1 MNKHADFTRVFDI
14 LAYQQ
19 EKYPQ
24 QAALSF
30 QQDGKWKSLSIQEI
44 QTQVHHISEW
54 LLSQNFKKGDCMAI
68 IPRMGS
74 AMWMMLDFACQQMG
88 MITVP
93 LHPTSTAEEMEF
105 ILNEVQAKICIA
117 ADVELMNKVKS
128 VFNHAHLYHLKEGV
142 DGYFPAYQPFLKS
155 RDVEGQTDAHF
166 DSSRLR
172 DSVTS
177 NVASTDTLCILYTSG
192 TSGTPKG
199 AVLTHQNVVSNIK
212 SLLPLFPINPGD
224 KILSFLPFSHIF
236 ERTSCYAYLAFGA
249 NVYFSHDLKTVNHD
263 FRSVK
268 PVFCTTVPKTLE
280 RMYEILEEKR
290 QQRKGMERV
299 FVKWAMRVGEQFKSD
314 KRKGFLFGLKLFV
327 ARVVVLNRWRKAL
340 GGRLKYM
347 VVGAAALRP
356 EIGRLFSAAGV
367 MTLSGYGMTEASPFI
382 AVNRPEPGMNKFGTV
397 GLPGP
402 GVEIKLD
409 SPNESGEGEILV
421 KGPNIMS
428 GYFNRPELNADVFTR
443 DGWFRT
449 GDIGKMVNKRFLTIT
464 DRKKD
469 IFKTSSGIYIA
480 PQELEG
486 LLVSSPFISQA
497 LVYGFNKPF
506 VVAVLVP
513 HFALLQNWCDEQQI
527 HWTSATYMVHNIKVI
542 QKFEEEVVQLNSML
556 PNYKKIQKFVL
567 SDCEWTTE
575 TGELTTSLKMIR
587 AKLFDKYRT
596 DIEKLYS

>member
-1 MNKHADFTRVFDI
+1 MNSAADFTRVFDI

-19 EKYPQ
+19 QKYPQ
-24 QAALSF
+24 ALALNGF
-30 QQDGKWKSLSIQEI
+30 VDGKWRGYSLQEI
-44 QTQVHHISEW
+44 RESVNRISNW
-54 LLSQNFKKGDCMAI
+54 LLSNGFKKGDCLAI

-74 AMWMMLDFACQQMG
+74 PLWMILDFGCQQVG
-88 MITVP
+88 VITVP
-93 LHPTSTAEEMEF
+93 LHPTSSAQEMKF

-117 ADVELMNKVKS
+117 ADGELMNKVKS
-128 VFNHAHLYHLKEGV
+128 IFNSDNIFEI
-142 DGYFPAYQPFLKS
+142 DSIPSMSQPEL
-155 RDVEGQTDAHF
+155 VEGRIQSHF
-166 DSSRLR
+166 DRL
-172 DSVTS
+172 SVTDKIEP
-177 NVASTDTLCILYTSG
+177 TDTLCILYTSG

-212 SLLPLFPINPGD
+212 SLLPLFPINSGD

-236 ERTSCYAYLAFGA
+236 ERTSCFAYMAFGA
-249 NVYFSHDLKTVNHD
+249 NIYFSRELKTVNLD

-290 QQRKGMERV
+290 QQRKGFERV

-327 ARVVVLNRWRKAL
+327 ARAVVLNRWRKAL
-340 GGRLKYM
+340 GGKLKYM

-409 SPNESGEGEILV
+409 NLNENGEGEILV

-428 GYFNRPELNADVFTR
+428 GYFNRPELNAEVFTT

-449 GDIGKMVNKRFLTIT
+449 GDIGKMVSKRFLTIT

-486 LLVSSPFISQA
+486 ELISSPFISQA
-497 LVYGFNKPF
+497 MVYGFNKPF
-506 VVAVLVP
+506 VIAVLVP
-513 HFALLQNWCDEQQI
+513 HFALLVSWCEEQQI
-527 HWTSATYMVHNIKVI
+527 HWTSPTYMVHNIKVI
-542 QKFEEEVVQLNSML
+542 QKFQEEIDQLNSNL
-556 PNYKKIQKFVL
+556 PNYKKIQKFIL
-567 SDCEWTTE
+567 SETEWTTE
-575 TGELTTSLKMIR
+575 SGELTTSLKMIR
-587 AKLFDKYRT
+587 TKLADKHKT
-596 DIEKLYS
+596 EIEKLYS

>member
-1 MNKHADFTRVFDI
+1 MSAVDFTRVFDI
-14 LAYQQ
+14 LTYQQ
-19 EKYPQ
+19 QKYAQ
-24 QAALSF
+24 VSALNYSV
-30 QQDGKWKSLSIQEI
+30 DGKWEAYSVQEI
-44 QTQVHHISEW
+44 QQRANSISAW
-54 LLSQNFKKGDCMAI
+54 LLNNGFQKGDTIAI

-74 AMWMMLDFACQQMG
+74 PLWMMLDFGCQQVG
-88 MITVP
+88 VITVP
-93 LHPTSTAEEMEF
+93 LHPTSSSEEMEF
-105 ILNEVQAKICIA
+105 ILDEVQAKVCIA
-117 ADVELMNKVKS
+117 ADVELLNKVKT
-128 VFNHAHLYHLKEGV
+128 VFQHQHLYHLENSV
-142 DGYFPAYQPFLKS
+142 DGFFPACQPEP
-155 RDVEGQTDAHF
+155 VEGQTHTRF
-166 DSSRLR
+166 DKL
-172 DSVTS
+172 SVTS
-177 NVASTDTLCILYTSG
+177 AIEPTDTLCILYTSG

-199 AVLTHQNVVSNIK
+199 AVLTHQNIVSNIK

-236 ERTSCYAYLAFGA
+236 ERTSCFAYMAFGA
-249 NVYFSHDLKTVNHD
+249 NIYFSQDLKNVNHD

-290 QQRKGMERV
+290 QQRKGYERL

-314 KRKGFLFGLKLFV
+314 KRKDFLFGLKLFL
-327 ARVVVLNRWRKAL
+327 ARTVVLNRWRKAL
-340 GGRLKYM
+340 GGNLKYM

-382 AVNRPEPGMNKFGTV
+382 AVNRPEPGMNRFGTV

-402 GVEIKLD
+402 GVEIKLHN
-409 SPNESGEGEILV
+409 PNENGEGEILV

-428 GYFNRPELNADVFTR
+428 GYFNRPELNSEVFTA

-480 PQELEG
+480 PQELES

-497 LVYGFNKPF
+497 MVHGFNKPF
-506 VVAVLVP
+506 VIAVLVP
-513 HFALLQNWCDEQQI
+513 HFAVLQSWCDEQQI
-527 HWTSATYMVHNIKVI
+527 HWTSPTYMIHNIKVI
-542 QKFEEEVVQLNSML
+542 QKFRAEIDQLNGKL

-567 SDCEWTTE
+567 SDSEWTTE
-575 TGELTTSLKMIR
+575 SGELTTSLKMIR
-587 AKLFDKYRT
+587 TKLAEKYQSE
-596 DIEKLYS
+596 IEKLYS